1 MRFYL
6 SSRLRLG
13 IALACSSLVS
23 LSLYAIAASENGDM
37 AYTYLLWNLGLAW
50 IPLVLI
56 LWLERV
62 LRTRLWSSW
71 LPLFLTIIW
80 LSFLPNS
87 FYMITDFIH
96 LNEAAR
102 ANILFDVVMFTSFI
116 LNGIILGYLSVYIVH
131 QELLKR
137 LSKRMSAGLVAGV
150 LLLSSFAI
158 YIGRDLRW
166 NTWDVLLNPA
176 SVIFDV
182 SDRILNPAAHPQVIS
197 TTLSFFVLLT
207 SVYAVVW
214 HVMRASKAVKP

>member
-13 IALACSSLVS
+13 IALLCSSLAS
-23 LSLYAIAASENGDM
+23 LGLYAFSAASNDEV
-37 AYTYLLWNLGLAW
+37 AYTYLLWNLALAW

-62 LRTRLWSSW
+62 LRARLWSSW

-87 FYMITDFIH
+87 FYMITDFVH
-96 LNEAAR
+96 LHEIPRNDM
-102 ANILFDVVMFTSFI
+102 LFDVVMFTSFVM
-116 LNGIILGYLSVYIVH
+116 NGMMLGYLSLYIVH

-137 LSKRMSAGLVAGV
+137 LSRRMSAALVGGV

-182 SDRILNPAAHPQVIS
+182 SDRILNPAAHPTVFS
-197 TTLSFFVLLT
+197 TTISFFVLLA

-214 HVMRASKAVKP
+214 HIMRVSKAAKP

>member
-1 MRFYL
+1 M

-13 IALACSSLVS
+13 IALACSSIVS
-23 LSLYAIAASENGDM
+23 IGLYIIAASENGEM
-37 AYTYLLWNLGLAW
+37 AYTYMLWNLGLAW
-50 IPLVLI
+50 IPLLLI
-56 LWLERV
+56 LLLERM

-71 LPLFLTIIW
+71 LPLFVTIVW

-96 LNEAAR
+96 LNEGLR
-102 ANILFDVVMFTSFI
+102 ANMLFDVVMFTSFV
-116 LNGIILGYLSVYIVH
+116 LNGIILGYISVYIVH
-131 QELLKR
+131 SELLKR
-137 LSKRMSAGLVAGV
+137 LSKRTSAALIGGV

-197 TTLSFFVLLT
+197 TTVSFFFLLT
-207 SVYAVVW
+207 SVYVVIW
-214 HVMRASKAVKP
+214 HIMRASKAVKP